1 MDSSFENAEAELA
14 ALFST
19 PASLEDRQANAIE
32 RRALVVHAEM
42 LREWGSRDDGDL
54 PTWDDALARATDEIE
69 ILCDAL
75 GSLVE
80 HRASAVFP
88 RQEGRRRP
96 LRHD

>member
-1 MDSSFENAEAELA
+1 MENSSGNAEAELA
-14 ALFST
+14 ALFCAS
-19 PASLEDRQANAIE
+19 ASLEDRQANAIE
-32 RRALVVHAEM
+32 RRALIVHGEM

-54 PTWDDALARATDEIE
+54 PTLDDALARATDEIE

-75 GSLVE
+75 GSLAE
-80 HRASAVFP
+80 HRASTVFP